1 MPKYLFIS
9 ILLIGCSQA
18 ETQNTTK
25 TYFDLTGLVNQQI
38 KTLNKTQPLTLKNL
52 LMGEKKETLN
62 TSKID
67 WQKELELFLQADL
80 NKQSYQLSYNKIEM
94 PSMLIYELK
103 KDENLPVKSLRIVF
117 DADKTPQRIDALMQV
132 NNYLYQ
138 SEKTLSMDFDKSQL
152 KSYHI
157 EGWQELFV
165 GSKKGFEV
173 NGILTYKK

>member
-1 MPKYLFIS
+1 MRKYLFIS

-25 TYFDLTGLVNQQI
+25 TYFDLEGLVNQQI

-52 LMGEKKETLN
+52 LIGEKKETLN
-62 TSKID
+62 TTKID

-80 NKQSYQLSYNKIEM
+80 NKQSYQLSYNKTEM
-94 PSMLIYELK
+94 PSMLVYELK
-103 KDENLPVKSLRIVF
+103 KGENLPVKSLRIVF

-132 NNYLYQ
+132 SNYQ

>member
-1 MPKYLFIS
+1 MRKYLFIS

-25 TYFDLTGLVNQQI
+25 TYFDLEGLVNQQI

-52 LMGEKKETLN
+52 LIGEKKETLN
-62 TSKID
+62 TTKID

-80 NKQSYQLSYNKIEM
+80 NKQAYQLSYNKTEM
-94 PSMLIYELK
+94 PSMLVYELK
-103 KDENLPVKSLRIVF
+103 KGENLPVKSLRIVF

-132 NNYLYQ
+132 SNYQ